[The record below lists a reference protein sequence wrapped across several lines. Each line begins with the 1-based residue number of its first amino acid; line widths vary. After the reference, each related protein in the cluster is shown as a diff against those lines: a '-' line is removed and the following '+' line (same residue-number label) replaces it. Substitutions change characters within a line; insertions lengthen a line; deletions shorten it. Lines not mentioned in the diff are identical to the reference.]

1 MGEYQLNMEKIN
13 RDDFDFLGIIKLK
26 DAAGIEQFVT
36 PMKNGYLSRNSS
48 YYQSR
53 SCEDLSK
60 ERADCNN
67 LLPARGKKAFVIA
80 ERMLNT
86 SCRVYYNEFKKHLKN
101 KNNQSNYLSAKRCLD
116 EDVERVISAMKNFR
130 IKASKLILPCSKDIA
145 EGRPIEA
152 DNKIILLES
161 IEKLNKV
168 NYIISPLLGG
178 ILIGPFFKALHKTG
192 YSHTLFG
199 MHDQKCDKLIENDA
213 IKDVNKVMLACDL
226 INLPQR
232 FAIFDDNI
240 GTGKTTQF
248 LKNTFKKMGKK
259 SAIGSLEVSWEYF
272 DQVRRGIRKEEIFD
286 PAKIDFKTFRSTRH
300 HTLSDIFISALKKS
314 GVGYLK
320 KLKRYGYQNQF
331 VSDTDL
337 LFNRGRTICK
347 RYNLDVDSYINYH
360 SNFILSVDIMNQ
372 KIRYLNHLPVTEAIK
387 FVQDFETVNVIDL
400 DRYRGRKANLSIIKK
415 ILAIKKCRVGG
426 GLKTRKDIQQL
437 LDLGAQKVIVGTHAS
452 EELFKY
458 FPQNRIIVALDSTCR
473 ETGEKRDIPALIK
486 RFEPY
491 CDEVQYVCVE
501 TDGKALGGDIRNAIQ
516 YSKLTKNKLN
526 CIGGIASKKELL
538 ELEKHKI
545 GCGVGRA
552 IEERYYG

>member
-1 MGEYQLNMEKIN
+1 
-13 RDDFDFLGIIKLK
+13 
-26 DAAGIEQFVT
+26 
-36 PMKNGYLSRNSS
+36 
-48 YYQSR
+48 
-53 SCEDLSK
+53 
-60 ERADCNN
+60 
-67 LLPARGKKAFVIA
+67 
-80 ERMLNT
+80 
-86 SCRVYYNEFKKHLKN
+86 
-101 KNNQSNYLSAKRCLD
+101 
-116 EDVERVISAMKNFR
+116 
-130 IKASKLILPCSKDIA
+130 
-145 EGRPIEA
+145 
-152 DNKIILLES
+152 
-161 IEKLNKV
+161 
-168 NYIISPLLGG
+168 
-178 ILIGPFFKALHKTG
+178 
-192 YSHTLFG
+192 
-199 MHDQKCDKLIENDA
+199 
-213 IKDVNKVMLACDL
+213 
-226 INLPQR
+226 
-232 FAIFDDNI
+232 
-240 GTGKTTQF
+240 
-248 LKNTFKKMGKK
+248 
-259 SAIGSLEVSWEYF
+259 
-272 DQVRRGIRKEEIFD
+272 
-286 PAKIDFKTFRSTRH
+286 
-300 HTLSDIFISALKKS
+300 
-314 GVGYLK
+314 
-320 KLKRYGYQNQF
+320 
-331 VSDTDL
+331 
-337 LFNRGRTICK
+337 
-347 RYNLDVDSYINYH
+347 
-360 SNFILSVDIMNQ
+360 MNQ